1 MKKSAVITI
10 VCAMVALGTIVCA
23 AAQTSMSSWQ
33 FFMDV
38 NAGAPGFYS
47 LTVPLDVFDKSR
59 EDLADLRL
67 LDAGGQ
73 EIPYALWIRKE
84 VDEQSELSGRL
95 FNQATKGL
103 ASEVSVDLGAEV
115 DLGAKGVEHNEVE
128 IETSGTNFR
137 RRVEVEGSDNGKDWK
152 GLKSGDVIFGFGS
165 QNRSVQSNRID
176 YPTSRYRYLRIR
188 VFADELSDKQ
198 APEISSVRAIAAVR
212 QKGERVSW
220 RLAIPTNQLLR
231 YQGVPASEWAIDL
244 GARVPC
250 DRIQLEVQA
259 DSFSR
264 PYHLEAIDDPQNVRL
279 IASGELRRRVGE
291 EPKPLEIAFDHEEQL
306 RKLRLVVDDY
316 SNQTLPIG
324 SFTAQAPARQ
334 LIFELKQASAQPLR
348 LYFGNANATPTHYDF
363 EKDLSGR
370 LTTTPNRI
378 DAGIAVQNPEY
389 KPAPLPLTERI
400 PWLIYLVLFASSV
413 ALAVILLSLARSTMR
428 MAAKG
433 SGEHTAESNS

>member
-1 MKKSAVITI
+1 
-10 VCAMVALGTIVCA
+10 
-23 AAQTSMSSWQ
+23 
-33 FFMDV
+33 
-38 NAGAPGFYS
+38 
-47 LTVPLDVFDKSR
+47 VPLDVFDKSR

-67 LDAGGQ
+67 LDASGQ

-84 VDEQSELSGRL
+84 VDEQSEVSGHL

-103 ASEVSVDLGAEV
+103 ASEVSVDLGSEAV
-115 DLGAKGVEHNEVE
+115 VHNEVE
-128 IETSGTNFR
+128 IETAGTNFR
-137 RRVEVEGSDNGKDWK
+137 RRVEVEGSDNGKDWR

-165 QNRSVQSNRID
+165 QDRSVQSNRVE
-176 YPTSRYRYLRIR
+176 YPTSRYRYLRVR
-188 VFADELSDKQ
+188 VFADELADRQ
-198 APEISSVRAIAAVR
+198 APVISSVRAIAAVR

-220 RLAIPTNQLLR
+220 RLATPAYQLLR
-231 YQGVPASEWAIDL
+231 YQGAPASEWKIDL

-264 PYHLEAIDDPQNVRL
+264 PYQLEAIDDPQNVRL

-324 SFTAQAPARQ
+324 LFTAQAPARQ
-334 LIFELKQASAQPLR
+334 VVFELKQASAQPLR

-363 EKDLSGR
+363 EQDLSGR
-370 LTTTPNRI
+370 LTTAPTRI
-378 DAGIAVQNPEY
+378 DAGLSVQNPEF
-389 KPAPLPLTERI
+389 KPPPLPLTERI
-400 PWLIYLVLFASSV
+400 PWLIYLVLFASS
-413 ALAVILLSLARSTMR
+413 AVLGLVLLSLARSTMR
-428 MAAKG
+428 MSATTADDQP
-433 SGEHTAESNS
+433 AESNS